1 MAMYTF
7 SLFSES
13 KVVIELRNGGNGEQY
28 GFMYLA
34 SYKQVYEIEKGLL
47 DHKFNEL
54 IFI

>member
-13 KVVIELRNGGNGEQY
+13 KLVEELIQGGNKEEY
-28 GFMYLA
+28 GYLYLV
-34 SYKQVYEIEKGLL
+34 SHREVYDYDSGLL

-54 IFI
+54 VFI